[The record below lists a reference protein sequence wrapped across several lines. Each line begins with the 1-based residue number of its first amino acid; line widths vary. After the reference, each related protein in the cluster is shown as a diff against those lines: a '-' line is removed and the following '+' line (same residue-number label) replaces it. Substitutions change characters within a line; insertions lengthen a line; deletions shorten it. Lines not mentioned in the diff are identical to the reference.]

1 MARRNHKTDIQRR
14 RVHHAI
20 NRALQRYEVTLTG
33 ADLAAI
39 RRKIQNGQVISSQRQ
54 TNSRTIHTVG
64 YLDRIFTVVYSTKDK
79 QILTCLPVEE
89 GIAMDH
95 GRGRE

>member
-20 NRALQRYEVTLTG
+20 NRALQRYDVELTG

-39 RRKIQNGQVISSQRQ
+39 RRKIQNGQIISSVRQ
-54 TNSRTIHTVG
+54 THTRTIHTVG

-79 QILTCLPVEE
+79 QIVTCLPF
-89 GIAMDH
+89 
-95 GRGRE
+95 RE